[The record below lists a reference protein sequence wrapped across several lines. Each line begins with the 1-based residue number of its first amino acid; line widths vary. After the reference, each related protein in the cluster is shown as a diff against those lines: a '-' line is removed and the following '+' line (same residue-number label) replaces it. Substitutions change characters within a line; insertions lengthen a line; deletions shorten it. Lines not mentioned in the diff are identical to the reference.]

1 MTQNQPGFSPEKRP
15 DNDNRKATKSAAVSA
30 AASAGSPPPLQPKRK
45 SMGQRWSE
53 FQISKTAVFWIC
65 IVVIAG
71 TMLVG
76 FRWGGWVTSATA
88 EQTATSLANDAV
100 VQRLSAI
107 CIAQF
112 QQDPAKAD
120 KFAQLMEART
130 SQQRSYVKEQGWAIM
145 PGDEQADSKVVN
157 ECAKQLA
164 LLSTE

>member
-1 MTQNQPGFSPEKRP
+1 MAQNQPGFSPEKRS
-15 DNDNRKATKSAAVSA
+15 DNDNRKVTTP
-30 AASAGSPPPLQPKRK
+30 ASTSQGSPPPLQPRRESMRK
-45 SMGQRWSE
+45 RWSE
-53 FQISKTAVFWIC
+53 FQISKTVVFWIC

-71 TMLVG
+71 TMIVG

-112 QQDPAKAD
+112 QQDPAKEE
-120 KFAQLMEART
+120 KLVELMEART
-130 SQQRSYVKEQGWAIM
+130 SQQRSYVKEQGWATM

-164 LLSTE
+164 LLNAE